1 MAAALLGYAELAW
14 LALTRAHRLRDA
26 RLAREFDRQLHATGI
41 SALPLAI
48 GLAALAGAAGITQV
62 TALAGQDSDLA
73 QKLLFYG
80 LFFELA
86 PLLSG
91 VVMVARSSAGIAS
104 ELAVMRVHDEFIA
117 LRRLGVP
124 AADFLLLPRLLA
136 PLVAL
141 PLVTAIFQAVSVG
154 SGWLAVALLQDL
166 PLLGVAG
173 RFFDLAAPGLTLL
186 ALTKSAAMGLAIG
199 AIACHHGTG
208 GTRSTQSISNAAMQA
223 VGNGLLAVFAIDVG
237 FGALVWFAAR

>member
-1 MAAALLGYAELAW
+1 MNALLGYAELAW
-14 LALTRAHRLRDA
+14 LGLARGHRLRDA
-26 RLAREFDRQLHATGI
+26 RLGVEFERQLRATGI
-41 SALPLAI
+41 NALPLVTA
-48 GLAALAGAAGITQV
+48 LAALAGAAGVTQV

-86 PLLSG
+86 PLLSAL
-91 VVMVARSSAGIAS
+91 VMVARSSAGIAS
-104 ELAVMRVHDEFIA
+104 DLAVMRVHDEFAA

-141 PLVTAIFQAVSVG
+141 PLVTAIFQSVSVF
-154 SGWLAVALLQDL
+154 SGWLAVALLQNL

-173 RFFDLAAPGLTLL
+173 RFFDLAAPGLTLF
-186 ALTKSAAMGLAIG
+186 ALGKSAVTGLAIG
-199 AIACHHGTG
+199 AVACYHGIH

-237 FGALVWFAAR
+237 CGALVWFAAR